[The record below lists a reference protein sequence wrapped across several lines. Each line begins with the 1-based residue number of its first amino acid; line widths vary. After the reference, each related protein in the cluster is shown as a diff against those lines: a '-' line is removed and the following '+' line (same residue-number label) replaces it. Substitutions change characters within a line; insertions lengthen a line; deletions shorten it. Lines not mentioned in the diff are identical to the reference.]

1 MQRLIA
7 AVALTVLLVA
17 SKPAEA
23 RDLSGNLGLGANL
36 DSSLVR
42 GLSLKYW
49 VSDLGLQGLFA
60 FDAIHSDAQTPGRL
74 VFRPGVRV
82 LYAMTRTRLT
92 NLYVGGGVSTEFGRG
107 ARLIPAPEAAP
118 GQVQGEPTIQKIDA
132 AILYLDVVVGA
143 EIFLGDHFAVSGNV
157 TFSSLLGGVSDQ
169 DFVSAAWGAGFHWYF
184 GKPKKQ

>member
-1 MQRLIA
+1 MQRLIT
-7 AVALTVLLVA
+7 AVALTVALVA
-17 SKPAEA
+17 GERADA

-36 DSSLVR
+36 DSTLAS

-60 FDAIHSDAQTPGRL
+60 FDAIHSDAETPGRL

-92 NLYVGGGVSTEFGRG
+92 NLYVGGGVSAELGRG
-107 ARLIPAPEAAP
+107 ARLVPAPEPAAGEEPAAP
-118 GQVQGEPTIQKIDA
+118 TIAKIET

-143 EIFLGDHFAVSGNV
+143 EIFLGDHFAVSANV
-157 TFSSLLGGVSDQ
+157 TFSSLLSGVSDQ
-169 DFVSAAWGAGFHWYF
+169 DFVSAAWGAGFHYYF
-184 GKPKKQ
+184 GKPKKP